1 MAVRTPANK
10 GHTYPVETLTSQEMQ
25 ALLQACSH
33 RAPTGIRNRA
43 LLALLW
49 RSGLRISEALA
60 LYPRDLDPQQG
71 SVRVRRGKGGKA
83 RLVGLDPQAFA
94 MVQRWLDQR
103 HGLGLTGRAPVFC
116 TLAGKPLQTSYIR
129 MLLPRLARRAG
140 IDKRVHAHGLRH
152 THAAELAAERVPI
165 NQIQQQLGHA
175 SLATTSRYLGCS
187 DRSDFSIFPPLQTG
201 RATFTATGFPAELS
215 GWCPTREL
223 LTWLPITRRRE
234 TRPHRPRACAIPT
247 FSPHR

>member
-1 MAVRTPANK
+1 MALRTPANK
-10 GHTYPVETLTSQEMQ
+10 GHTYPVETLTSQELQ

-49 RSGLRISEALA
+49 RSGLRISEALM

-175 SLATTSRYLGCS
+175 SPRHHV
-187 DRSDFSIFPPLQTG
+187 PLFG
-201 RATFTATGFPAELS
+201 S
-215 GWCPTREL
+215 HCPTNPAGDAISLISLDFAQKGIYASYTLPFCRRVSQYISGTQPFFRL
-223 LTWLPITRRRE
+223 RPLWLQRFAKQI
-234 TRPHRPRACAIPT
+234 
-247 FSPHR
+247 